1 MAQQI
6 TQAELQHETDSYRDT
21 GGISQENGSFG
32 FRPAFFDTETQHA
45 YLACF
50 ADGRPAPFHLIDG
63 LPEEVVDARDAAGH
77 VARLKTS
84 VVAGF
89 LLAGRFYTR
98 SEAAAFVQTLH

>member
-1 MAQQI
+1 MARQI
-6 TQAELQHETDSYRDT
+6 TQTELQRETDCYRGS
-21 GGISQENGSFG
+21 GGISQENGSLG
-32 FRPAFFDTETQHA
+32 FRPAFLDTETQHA

-63 LPEEVVDARDAAGH
+63 LPDDVVDARDAAGH

-89 LLAGRFYTR
+89 LFAGRFYTR
-98 SEAAAFVQTLH
+98 SEAAEFVQTMH